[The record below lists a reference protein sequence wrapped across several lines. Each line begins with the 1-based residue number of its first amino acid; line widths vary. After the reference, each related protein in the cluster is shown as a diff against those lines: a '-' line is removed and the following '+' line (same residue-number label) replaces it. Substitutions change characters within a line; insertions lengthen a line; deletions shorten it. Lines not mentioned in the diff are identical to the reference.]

1 MNGSSR
7 RAELMSR
14 ISKAILL
21 VSSLQRP
28 STIELFDVRA
38 SVAGR
43 RPITD
48 CAAHSE
54 PPLDPAAKFL
64 QASCWLRVMPA
75 QVPLTRYAG
84 FGILTTTVAIYIFL
98 VVVS

>member
-14 ISKAILL
+14 IIKVILL

-28 STIELFDVRA
+28 STTELFDVRA
-38 SVAGR
+38 SIAGR

-54 PPLDPAAKFL
+54 PPPSSL
-64 QASCWLRVMPA
+64 QLNLSKPHV
-75 QVPLTRYAG
+75 G
-84 FGILTTTVAIYIFL
+84 FG
-98 VVVS
+98 